1 MKLIIGLL
9 ILSGCLAGGYI
20 MAHGELLALW
30 QPAELVIIS
39 GGAIGAFVISN
50 PGKVIGKVLK
60 NLPTLLQGS
69 KYTKSLYMDLLGLMY
84 DIFTKSRKEGLM
96 ALENDIEDPASSE
109 VFNKY
114 PRILADHHTVDFI
127 CDYLRLMVGGTM
139 NTFELENLMDV
150 ELGTHHAEAELSSSA
165 LNRMADGLPGFGI
178 VAAVMGVVIT
188 MGSLDGEV
196 SEIGGHVAAALVG
209 TFLGILLA
217 YGVVGPMASALEHS
231 AREETKFYEC
241 IKVCIIAT
249 LNGYNPQVAVEFGRK
264 TLFST
269 ERPSFIELENHVRG
283 RT

>member
-9 ILSGCLAGGYI
+9 ILSGSLAGGYI

-109 VFNKY
+109 V
-114 PRILADHHTVDFI
+114 L
-127 CDYLRLMVGGTM
+127 
-139 NTFELENLMDV
+139 
-150 ELGTHHAEAELSSSA
+150 
-165 LNRMADGLPGFGI
+165 
-178 VAAVMGVVIT
+178 
-188 MGSLDGEV
+188 
-196 SEIGGHVAAALVG
+196 
-209 TFLGILLA
+209 
-217 YGVVGPMASALEHS
+217 
-231 AREETKFYEC
+231 
-241 IKVCIIAT
+241 
-249 LNGYNPQVAVEFGRK
+249 
-264 TLFST
+264 
-269 ERPSFIELENHVRG
+269 
-283 RT
+283 